1 MASLMENL
9 IEVLN
14 KQYEVYEQLLVLS
27 TTKTSAIVKGNLED
41 LAKITDEEQDVV
53 GILNRYDKERDEIMK
68 DIANVINKDVE
79 ELRIANLA
87 QMLSNRPEEQ
97 KQLNE
102 VGDKLRDVAF
112 RMKKVNEQNKELL
125 ENSLEMVAF
134 DMNLLQAM
142 RQAPETANYN
152 KGAYNTGTTMGSAPG
167 TFDAKQ

>member
-9 IEVLN
+9 IDVLN
-14 KQYEVYEQLLVLS
+14 KQYKVYEQLLVLS
-27 TTKTSAIVKGNLED
+27 TTKTTAIVKGSLED
-41 LAKITDEEQDVV
+41 LARITDEEQNVV
-53 GILNRYDKERDEIMK
+53 GILNRYDKEREEVMK

-79 ELRIANLA
+79 GLKIANLA

-97 KQLNE
+97 KKLNE
-102 VGDKLRDVAF
+102 IGDKLRDVAM

-152 KGAYNTGTTMGSAPG
+152 KGAYNVGTTMGSAPG
-167 TFDAKQ
+167 AFDAKQ

>member
-14 KQYEVYEQLLVLS
+14 KQYEIYEQLLALS
-27 TTKTSAIVKGNLED
+27 TTKTTAIVKGNLED
-41 LAKITDEEQDVV
+41 LARITDEEQNVV
-53 GILNRYDKERDEIMK
+53 GILNHYDKEREEVMK

-79 ELRIANLA
+79 GLRIANLA

-97 KQLNE
+97 RQLTE
-102 VGDKLRDVAF
+102 IGDKLRDVAF

-152 KGAYNTGTTMGSAPG
+152 KGAYNVGTTMGSAPG

>member
-1 MASLMENL
+1 MENL

-14 KQYEVYEQLLVLS
+14 TECSEYEGLLKLS
-27 TTKTSAIVKGNLED
+27 QEKTAFIVKGDLENIQR
-41 LAKITDEEQDVV
+41 ITDEEQNVV
-53 GILNRYDKERDEIMK
+53 GILNHYDKEREEEMK

-79 ELRIANLA
+79 GLRIANLA
-87 QMLSNRPEEQ
+87 QMLLNRPEEQ
-97 KQLNE
+97 RQLTE
-102 VGDKLRDVAF
+102 IGDKLRDVAF

-152 KGAYNTGTTMGSAPG
+152 KGAYNVGTTMGSAPG

>member
-14 KQYEVYEQLLVLS
+14 KQYEIYEQLLALS
-27 TTKTSAIVKGNLED
+27 TTKTTAIVKGNLED
-41 LAKITDEEQDVV
+41 LARITDEEQNVV
-53 GILNRYDKERDEIMK
+53 ATLGRYDKEREEVMK

-79 ELRIANLA
+79 GLRIANLA
-87 QMLSNRPEEQ
+87 QMLSGRPEEQ
-97 KQLNE
+97 RKLNE

-152 KGAYNTGTTMGSAPG
+152 RGAYSAGTTMGSAPG

>member
-14 KQYEVYEQLLVLS
+14 KQYDVYEKLLVLS
-27 TTKTSAIVKGNLED
+27 TEKTTAIVKGSLED
-41 LAKITDEEQDVV
+41 LSRITDEEQGVIS
-53 GILNRYDKERDEIMK
+53 ILNHYDKEREEVMK

-79 ELRIANLA
+79 GLKISELA
-87 QMLSNRPEEQ
+87 QMLSSRPDEQ
-97 KQLNE
+97 RQLNE

-125 ENSLEMVAF
+125 ENSLEMIAF

-142 RQAPETANYN
+142 KQAPETANYN
-152 KGAYNTGTTMGSAPG
+152 RGAYSAGVTMGSVAG

>member
-9 IEVLN
+9 IDVLN
-14 KQYEVYEQLLVLS
+14 KQYKVYEQLLVLS
-27 TTKTSAIVKGNLED
+27 TTKTTAIVKGNLED
-41 LAKITDEEQDVV
+41 LARITDEEQNVV
-53 GILNRYDKERDEIMK
+53 GILNRYDKEREGVMK

-79 ELRIANLA
+79 GLRIANLA

-97 KQLNE
+97 RQLNE
-102 VGDKLRDVAF
+102 IGDKLRDVAF

-142 RQAPETANYN
+142 KQAPETANYN

-167 TFDAKQ
+167 AFDAKQ

>member
-14 KQYEVYEQLLVLS
+14 KQYEIYEQLLALS
-27 TTKTSAIVKGNLED
+27 TTKTTAIVKGNLED
-41 LAKITDEEQDVV
+41 LARITDEEQNVV
-53 GILNRYDKERDEIMK
+53 AILGRYDKERDEVMK

-79 ELRIANLA
+79 GLRIATLA
-87 QMLSNRPEEQ
+87 QMLSGRPEEQ
-97 KQLNE
+97 RQLNE

-152 KGAYNTGTTMGSAPG
+152 KGAYSTGTTMGSAPG